1 MRVTRYTP
9 AWARATA
16 FRRANSPERDL
27 TDRVPPLSTLFTQS
41 ASRKRKYP
49 SDSEV
54 SGCSAARLFYRPG
67 SAVEVLGKRAY
78 DPKVGRGGDW
88 RSAAVVAVEGE
99 NVTVEFE
106 AVRHAVIPARSP
118 RSFRAPTRA
127 RASSPAPTRALEDR
141 RTRTPLPRAKEESL
155 SSPLRRR
162 PFSDSRPIIIASL
175 PRRPLRRRTTRA
187 LRAPSARRSA
197 STSSRSASARGPPRR
212 SSRWRAASR
221 TRRLTS

>member
-9 AWARATA
+9 AWARASA

-106 AVRHAVIPARSP
+106 AVRHAVVPARSP

-141 RTRTPLPRAKEESL
+141 RTPLAPGSEKRISY
-155 SSPLRRR
+155 PLRRR

>member
-1 MRVTRYTP
+1 
-9 AWARATA
+9 
-16 FRRANSPERDL
+16 
-27 TDRVPPLSTLFTQS
+27 LFTQS

-106 AVRHAVIPARSP
+106 AVRHAVVPARSP

-141 RTRTPLPRAKEESL
+141 PTPLAPGSDERISP
-155 SSPLRRR
+155 PLRRD
-162 PFSDSRPIIIASL
+162 PFSDHRPIIIAHLS
-175 PRRPLRRRTTRA
+175 RRP
-187 LRAPSARRSA
+187 
-197 STSSRSASARGPPRR
+197 
-212 SSRWRAASR
+212 
-221 TRRLTS
+221 

>member
-1 MRVTRYTP
+1 
-9 AWARATA
+9 
-16 FRRANSPERDL
+16 
-27 TDRVPPLSTLFTQS
+27 LFTQS

-106 AVRHAVIPARSP
+106 AVRHAVVPARSP

-141 RTRTPLPRAKEESL
+141 PTPLAPGAKKESRL
-155 SSPLRRR
+155 LFDATLFLTIVRSS
-162 PFSDSRPIIIASL
+162 SRPSPVAL
-175 PRRPLRRRTTRA
+175 NRRRTTRA

-197 STSSRSASARGPPRR
+197 STSSRSASARDPPRS

>member
-1 MRVTRYTP
+1 
-9 AWARATA
+9 
-16 FRRANSPERDL
+16 
-27 TDRVPPLSTLFTQS
+27 LFTQS

-106 AVRHAVIPARSP
+106 AVRHAVVPARSP

-141 RTRTPLPRAKEESL
+141 PTPLAPWSEKKISP
-155 SSPLRRR
+155 PLRRD
-162 PFSDSRPIIIASL
+162 PFSDHRPIIIASPL
-175 PRRPLRRRTTRA
+175 PSPSTAGERRERSGRPARDVRQARAREARPPEAPRGAPPGGGPRRE
-187 LRAPSARRSA
+187 
-197 STSSRSASARGPPRR
+197 RGG
-212 SSRWRAASR
+212 
-221 TRRLTS
+221 

>member
-9 AWARATA
+9 AWARASA

-106 AVRHAVIPARSP
+106 AVRHAVVPARSP

-141 RTRTPLPRAKEESL
+141 PTPLAPGSEKRI
-155 SSPLRRR
+155 SSPLRRD
-162 PFSDSRPIIIASL
+162 PFSDSRPIIIAL
-175 PRRPLRRRTTRA
+175 CRRRTTRA

-197 STSSRSASARGPPRR
+197 STSSRSASARGPTRS

>member
-9 AWARATA
+9 AWARASA

-106 AVRHAVIPARSP
+106 AVRHAVVPARSP

-141 RTRTPLPRAKEESL
+141 PTPLAPFERKKNL
-155 SSPLRRR
+155 VSSSTR
-162 PFSDSRPIIIASL
+162 PFF
-175 PRRPLRRRTTRA
+175 
-187 LRAPSARRSA
+187 
-197 STSSRSASARGPPRR
+197 
-212 SSRWRAASR
+212 
-221 TRRLTS
+221 